1 MIDEPGNAGRVLFL
15 YGSERVSDNETGA
28 GHVAPRGRRRA
39 GRLVLLI
46 VAVVVVL
53 AVAAFVLTP
62 VPGALV
68 VRAVFERDAKQLT
81 EKLAVDAPET
91 EVAAD
96 IRYRPDDSDAYL
108 DVYTPTGTTSAL
120 PTIVWTHGGA
130 WLSGNRTNYAGY
142 YRRLAE
148 AGFTV
153 VSIGYSL
160 APEHRY
166 PTAVHQLVDA
176 HAYLLEHADE
186 LHIDP
191 DRIVL
196 AGDSA
201 GAQLTAQM
209 AVAAT
214 DKDYASWI
222 GVEPALSPEQLRGVV
237 LACGIYNVP
246 AMDGGQGLIGWGIEQ
261 ALWAYTGARDFASS
275 EAARQM
281 STLFAVTQNFP
292 STFVTGGNADPLTSS
307 QSKPLAEKLVR
318 LGVDVDSLFYP
329 DDHRPELGHEYQFDL
344 STPDARAAL
353 ERIVEFA
360 RKVTA

>member
-1 MIDEPGNAGRVLFL
+1 
-15 YGSERVSDNETGA
+15 DNETGA

-142 YRRLAE
+142 Y
-148 AGFTV
+148 
-153 VSIGYSL
+153 
-160 APEHRY
+160 
-166 PTAVHQLVDA
+166 
-176 HAYLLEHADE
+176 
-186 LHIDP
+186 
-191 DRIVL
+191 
-196 AGDSA
+196 
-201 GAQLTAQM
+201 
-209 AVAAT
+209 
-214 DKDYASWI
+214 
-222 GVEPALSPEQLRGVV
+222 
-237 LACGIYNVP
+237 
-246 AMDGGQGLIGWGIEQ
+246 
-261 ALWAYTGARDFASS
+261 
-275 EAARQM
+275 
-281 STLFAVTQNFP
+281 
-292 STFVTGGNADPLTSS
+292 
-307 QSKPLAEKLVR
+307 
-318 LGVDVDSLFYP
+318 
-329 DDHRPELGHEYQFDL
+329 
-344 STPDARAAL
+344 
-353 ERIVEFA
+353 
-360 RKVTA
+360 

>member
-1 MIDEPGNAGRVLFL
+1 
-15 YGSERVSDNETGA
+15 
-28 GHVAPRGRRRA
+28 
-39 GRLVLLI
+39 
-46 VAVVVVL
+46 
-53 AVAAFVLTP
+53 
-62 VPGALV
+62 
-68 VRAVFERDAKQLT
+68 
-81 EKLAVDAPET
+81 
-91 EVAAD
+91 
-96 IRYRPDDSDAYL
+96 
-108 DVYTPTGTTSAL
+108 
-120 PTIVWTHGGA
+120 
-130 WLSGNRTNYAGY
+130 
-142 YRRLAE
+142 
-148 AGFTV
+148 
-153 VSIGYSL
+153 
-160 APEHRY
+160 
-166 PTAVHQLVDA
+166 
-176 HAYLLEHADE
+176 
-186 LHIDP
+186 

-344 STPDARAAL
+344 STPDARA
-353 ERIVEFA
+353 
-360 RKVTA
+360 